1 MKDTHSKFIWKNLI
15 IQIKYLVKHNEI
27 INIFTANTKGIII
40 FKYIEI
46 ISLRFHTANLKGK
59 VFGNL
64 NMESVYL
71 FS

>member
-1 MKDTHSKFIWKNLI
+1 MWKILTANLFGKNLI

-27 INIFTANTKGIII
+27 INIFTANTEDIII

-46 ISLRFHTANLKGK
+46 ISRFHTANLKGK